1 MQLSHSVDFYPLLP
15 YVVFRHTHGNSSFDP
30 LQILPNAIPCLLRTR
45 MSGLFFVARLTPF
58 GLRAPKNDR
67 SPRSAL
73 LQQGAAG
80 GAAFVFS
87 TRPPGKRR
95 KNKSCDDLPLERGG
109 RLDGWTVF
117 RALFISPVTDQPKTD
132 ASPQLCGQTVF
143 GFPPIFGKPNT
154 VQPPLSP
161 IPHPT
166 RKRWHCSSSP

>member
-1 MQLSHSVDFYPLLP
+1 MQLSLL
-15 YVVFRHTHGNSSFDP
+15 VVFHLLFTIRRFLPIPMATPYS
-30 LQILPNAIPCLLRTR
+30 ILCKFSNVILRLFRTR